1 MHCVSAKFTGY
12 RCSLA
17 SVLVCFT
24 KCNLLG
30 VMDVLLFYW
39 IWRLCFVSVMS
50 KLTQMCTRLAKS
62 LQKYTVGY
70 KLKRWQTFSSSSSCG
85 RPRTDWTHDLLP
97 DSHAC
102 TGMCTH
108 MHADMRTH
116 THTNTHTHCMWFQCL
131 TGCHLA
137 LLSPVIVAWNLL
149 ECIVYECAHIYST
162 TSLLLS
168 LIHISEPTR
177 PN

>member
-137 LLSPVIVAWNLL
+137 LLLPVIVAWNLL

-162 TSLLLS
+162 TSLLVLVW
-168 LIHISEPTR
+168 
-177 PN
+177 